1 MLPIKDYLRESNL
14 VYSRIIISAILLL
27 VLFCALMYRL
37 WVVQIEQNDY
47 FSTLSQDNRINLLPV
62 PPVRGR
68 ILDRDGV
75 VVADNHAVYTLEVV
89 PDQARN
95 IDEIIDSLGRL
106 VRIDDVDISRFRRQL
121 RTRPGFERQTLRS
134 GLTDAEAA
142 RFSAN
147 RHNFPGVELV
157 ARLRRHYPQRA
168 LLGHVVGYVGRISE
182 TDLQRV
188 DEASY
193 RGTQYIGKLG
203 IEAQYEQDLLG
214 TVGFEQVETNAH
226 GRIVRGLTRDPAVAG
241 NDLRLTVDLDL
252 QRVADE
258 ALAEHRGAVVA
269 IEPSTGDILAFVSK
283 PNYDPNPFV
292 EGIDSVS
299 YGKLRNSPDKP
310 LLNRAMN
317 GRYAPGSTIKGFMGL
332 AVLDS
337 GISSG
342 SSVKCPG
349 WYSLPNS
356 RHRYRCWK
364 KPGHGVMNLLSGI
377 VQSCDVY
384 FYRRARELG
393 IEKMYSY
400 LTGLGFG
407 VQTGVDFPGEPG
419 GLMPSPEWKRRAR
432 DQPWYPGETVI
443 AGIGQGYMLAT
454 PLQLASVTAMLA
466 NRGDQRQPRF
476 VSERHSA
483 VSGEIE
489 RLPVYSKNTEVI
501 RNQSSYD
508 FIVRAM
514 TDVVHGKRG
523 TARRIGVDS
532 PYRIAGKT
540 GTAQVV
546 GIRQGEEYDKEKTP
560 LRFRDHALFI
570 AFAPVEDPQIA
581 VAVIA
586 ENGGSGSSTAAPIA
600 KTVLDAWLMDIR
612 KLYERPKVEE
622 KPANPET
629 QSTPQSDELTDAA
642 AANDQRAESSG
653 SELTGTDSES
663 STPTPSP
670 MGI

>member
-14 VYSRIIISAILLL
+14 VYSRIIISALLL
-27 VLFCALMYRL
+27 IVLASLLLYRL
-37 WVVQIEQNDY
+37 WSVQVEQNEY

-68 ILDRDGV
+68 ILDRNGA

-95 IDEIIDSLGRL
+95 IDRIIDSLGRL
-106 VRIDDVDISRFRRQL
+106 VRIDDIDISRFRRQL

-147 RHNFPGVELV
+147 RHRFPGVELV

-168 LLGHVVGYVGRISE
+168 LMGSVVGYVGRISE
-182 TDLQRV
+182 ADLQRV
-188 DEASY
+188 DESAY

-241 NDLRLTVDLDL
+241 HDLVLTVDLDL
-252 QRVADE
+252 QRIADD
-258 ALAEHRGAVVA
+258 ALGDHRGAVVA

-299 YGKLRNSPDKP
+299 YGKLRNSPDTP

-332 AVLDS
+332 AVLES
-337 GISSG
+337 GVSSG

-364 KPGHGVMNLLSGI
+364 KPGHGAMNLLSGI

-407 VQTGVDFPGEPG
+407 VRTGVDFPDEPD
-419 GLMPSPEWKRRAR
+419 GLMPSPAWKRSAR

-443 AGIGQGYMLAT
+443 AGIGQGYMLST
-454 PLQLASVTAMLA
+454 PLQLAAATAMLA

-476 VSERHSA
+476 VREKHSPVSE
-483 VSGEIE
+483 EIE
-489 RLPVYSKNTEVI
+489 RLPVYSRTVEVV

-540 GTAQVV
+540 GTAQVI
-546 GIRQGEEYDKEKTP
+546 GIRQGEKYDEEKTP

-570 AFAPVEDPQIA
+570 AFAPAEDPQIA
-581 VAVIA
+581 VAVVA

-600 KTVLDAWLMDIR
+600 RQVLDGWLVDIR
-612 KLYERPKVEE
+612 KLYERPESEE
-622 KPANPET
+622 DEKSPDDSTDLQPDALTESPVSDDERATAPA
-629 QSTPQSDELTDAA
+629 QELT
-642 AANDQRAESSG
+642 E
-653 SELTGTDSES
+653 SES
-663 STPTPSP
+663 ETSAPILSP